1 LEESPRAKNKTKT
14 TPNKSNVNKRASTSP
29 GTKRKSL
36 TTVPESGS
44 AFFNDFSDMELKP
57 DHANR
62 PIWVCP
68 NRRIYLETFSP
79 IYKPAYDFLIAIAE
93 PVSRPEYIHEYKIT
107 QVRTTELVIV
117 FATLTRGLI

>member
-1 LEESPRAKNKTKT
+1 M
-14 TPNKSNVNKRASTSP
+14 
-29 GTKRKSL
+29 